1 MPSAVGRRVPL
12 SCTALGKV
20 LLSGMD
26 PEDAKNTVRGS
37 HLPALTEN
45 SITDPGQ
52 LLEVVARARENG
64 YALDQ
69 QEIEMGLLCVAA
81 PVRDDTGA
89 ICAGISISAPLGRAE
104 PQLDR
109 YIGIVK
115 TTAATLSRQ
124 LGPRARTLR
133 HASPHPQ

>member
-1 MPSAVGRRVPL
+1 
-12 SCTALGKV
+12 
-20 LLSGMD
+20 
-26 PEDAKNTVRGS
+26 
-37 HLPALTEN
+37 
-45 SITDPGQ
+45 
-52 LLEVVARARENG
+52 VVARARENG